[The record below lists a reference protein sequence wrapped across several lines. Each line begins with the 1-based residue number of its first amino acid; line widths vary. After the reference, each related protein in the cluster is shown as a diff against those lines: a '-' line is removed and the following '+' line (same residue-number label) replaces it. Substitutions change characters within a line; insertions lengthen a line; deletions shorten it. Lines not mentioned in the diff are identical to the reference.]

1 MRDEFEAEGEPAE
14 SEQGLDFHRVL
25 EFVRR
30 RRATVLLVAI
40 PLLIP
45 ATILPFLPKHYF
57 EATST
62 VAIQAA
68 PKALDFGGDVL
79 PGAIASAHTP
89 QALESTI
96 VTLVNSDT
104 VLGQVVDQL
113 PAGAPTRMSV
123 FDYLKGRVLG
133 EVYGGNPTVQQD
145 RELRIENLR
154 KQIEVELAGGG
165 TFLEIKA
172 RGGSPE
178 SATWL
183 ANGLA
188 DSYVRYLQIQRDDAS
203 KRAVTWL
210 NQQIYEL
217 RDQIASK
224 ESAAAELVA
233 KNQVSPSSFSH
244 EKDASDPLS
253 TLDSQLQTARIDL
266 LGARQRMA
274 ELEPRAVNTGNSVK
288 SAETRQMRDD
298 YQTAVHALEAA
309 RLRFTPTHPEVVR
322 LEGVVASLRQRLSK
336 AGVSNAPSLT
346 PTEEIEYQ
354 QLRAEVARA
363 DSKVQALE
371 KARDEMLGDGG
382 VRSEAISRY
391 KRLESE
397 LEIDQQMLSVL
408 LTRRNESLLTAADK
422 QSGAYVLDYAVSPL
436 YPAGP
441 SRRKYLALGWAAA
454 LAAGVSV
461 GLLRELLDR
470 RVRDPEAVARAL
482 GVQVI
487 GLIPQIDDR
496 KTVPEHQTGRARQG
510 AAAEGYRNLRTA
522 ILFAMREQKLHSLL
536 LTSAIAGEG
545 KTTTCI
551 NLASAFAQMGR
562 RVVLID
568 ADLRRAR
575 IDRVF
580 GISRSPGLSE
590 VLEGKARV
598 EECVQR
604 PEKANFDVLTA
615 GGAPDNPSELLA
627 SNAFSELIAALKSE
641 YDFVMLDSPV
651 LLAVPDALMLAADAD
666 ATLLVH
672 RPGSDERRALRRMRE
687 DLRRAGARVIGVAFN
702 WVNPADSSVYPSYLE
717 SPYLDGPKKKR
728 RARAESS

>member
-1 MRDEFEAEGEPAE
+1 MRDELEPEGEPGDA
-14 SEQGLDFHRVL
+14 EQGLDFHRIL

-30 RRATVLLVAI
+30 RRVAVLLVTL

-62 VAIQAA
+62 VAIQST
-68 PKALDFGGDVL
+68 PKALDFGSDVM
-79 PGAIASAHTP
+79 PGAVGSHTQ

-96 VTLVNSDT
+96 VTLVNADA

-113 PAGAPTRMSV
+113 PPGAPTHMSLL
-123 FDYLKGRVLG
+123 DYAKRQILG
-133 EVYGGNPTVQQD
+133 ETYGGAPTVAQD
-145 RELRIENLR
+145 RELRINNLR
-154 KQIEVELAGGG
+154 RQIEVQLAGGG
-165 TFLEIKA
+165 TFLQILA

-178 SATWL
+178 AATWL
-183 ANGLA
+183 ANGVA
-188 DSYVRYLQIQRDDAS
+188 DSYVRYMQIQRDDAS

-233 KNQVSPSSFSH
+233 KNQVSPSAVSH
-244 EKDASDPLS
+244 DKDAADPLS
-253 TLDSQLQTARIDL
+253 ALDSQLQAARIDL
-266 LGARQRMA
+266 LGARQRLA
-274 ELEPRAVNTGNSVK
+274 ELEPRAAGSGTSAK
-288 SAETRQMRDD
+288 SAEARQLRED

-322 LEGVVASLRQRLSK
+322 LEGVVANLQQRLAA
-336 AGVSNAPSLT
+336 AGVSDAPALSG
-346 PTEEIEYQ
+346 TEEVEYQ
-354 QLRAEVARA
+354 HLRAEAARL

-382 VRSEAISRY
+382 VRSEALSRY
-391 KRLESE
+391 KRLQSE

-422 QSGAYVLDYAVSPL
+422 QSGAYVLDYAVAPL

-454 LAAGVSV
+454 LAAGVAV

-470 RVRDPEAVARAL
+470 RMRDPDAIAKAL
-482 GVQVI
+482 GVQTI

-496 KTVPEHQTGRARQG
+496 KTVPEHQAGRARQSP
-510 AAAEGYRNLRTA
+510 AAEGYRNLRTS

-536 LTSAIAGEG
+536 LTSAVAGEG
-545 KTTTCI
+545 KTTTCV

-562 RVVLID
+562 RVILID

-575 IDRVF
+575 VDRVF
-580 GISRSPGLSE
+580 GVSRSPGLSE
-590 VLEGKARV
+590 VLEGKARL

-604 PEKANFDVLTA
+604 PEKANFDLLTA
-615 GGAPDNPSELLA
+615 GTTPENPSELLA
-627 SNAFSELIAALKSE
+627 SNAFAEMMATLKSE

-651 LLAVPDALMLAADAD
+651 LLAVPDALLLAADAD

-672 RPGSDERRALRRMRE
+672 RPGSVERRALRRMRE
-687 DLRRAGARVIGVAFN
+687 DLRRAGARVIGIVFN

-717 SPYLDGPKKKR
+717 SPYLESTKKRR
-728 RARAESS
+728 RARAERS